1 MLSILTRWR
10 EYNDDVNDKGKR
22 GEMQTM
28 KLLSDLS
35 RPFPASSFPS
45 TSMISKDSDLT
56 HKKSVLSI
64 VTIFWPNDF
73 FFHFT

>member
-56 HKKSVLSI
+56 HKKSVL
-64 VTIFWPNDF
+64 
-73 FFHFT
+73 